1 MILKYIIVEKN
12 LSPIIFQNYLLHC
25 DVAKAFGKIRS
36 AGFCKLS
43 YRDESLTIKCFG
55 ESSTLA
61 IISNPIEDQK
71 LLEKLFSVN
80 SPKLVTI

>member
-12 LSPIIFQNYLLHC
+12 SSPVIFQNYLLHC

-36 AGFCKLS
+36 AGFCTLS
-43 YRDESLTIKCFG
+43 CDGERLIVKCFG
-55 ESSTLA
+55 ESSTLK

-71 LLEKLFSVN
+71 LIEKLFTVKN
-80 SPKLVTI
+80 SKLIAI